1 MKILNAK
8 VMATFTHILVKRHSE
23 YAKLPTLSYDDSAG
37 MDLYAAE
44 TVTIPP
50 GKSRVVATDLEIQ
63 IPLGYCGKLMARSGI
78 AFDHRIMIGAGLIDA
93 GFEAPIKVLVFNLGD
108 EDYHIDVGSAFCQ
121 IVITPVTM
129 GIIVER
135 LPEKGKRGGRGFGSS
150 DTPPA
155 AGYAQIM

>member
-1 MKILNAK
+1 
-8 VMATFTHILVKRHSE
+8 MAMYTHILVKRHSE

-50 GKSRVVATDLEIQ
+50 GKSRIVSTDLEIQ
-63 IPLGYCGKLMARSGI
+63 IPIGYCGKLMARSGL

-93 GFEAPIKVLVFNLGD
+93 GYEAPIKVIVFNLGE
-108 EDYHIDVGSAFCQ
+108 EDYNVNVGSAFCQ
-121 IVITPVTM
+121 MVISPITM
-129 GIIVER
+129 GMIVER

-150 DTPPA
+150 DIPTA
-155 AGYAQIM
+155 ASFAQVM

>member
-1 MKILNAK
+1 
-8 VMATFTHILVKRHSE
+8 MANFTHILVKRHSE
-23 YAKLPTLSYDDSAG
+23 YARLPTLSYDDSAG
-37 MDLYAAE
+37 MDLYATE
-44 TVTIPP
+44 SVTIPP
-50 GKSRVVATDLEIQ
+50 GKSRIVITDLEIH

-93 GFEAPIKVLVFNLGD
+93 GFEAPIKVLVFNLGE
-108 EDYHIDVGSAFCQ
+108 EDYFIDIGTPFCQ

-129 GIIVER
+129 GIIVET

-155 AGYAQIM
+155 AGCAQIV

>member
-1 MKILNAK
+1 
-8 VMATFTHILVKRHSE
+8 MATFTHILVKRHSE
-23 YAKLPTLSYDDSAG
+23 YARLPTLSYDDSAG

-50 GKSRVVATDLEIQ
+50 GKSRIIATDLEIQ
-63 IPLGYCGKLMARSGI
+63 IPMGFCGKLMARSGL

-93 GFEAPIKVLVFNLGD
+93 GFEAPIKVPVFNLGD
-108 EDYHIDVGSAFCQ
+108 EDYHINVGSAFCQ

-135 LPEKGKRGGRGFGSS
+135 LPEKGKHGGKGFVSS
-150 DTPPA
+150 DIPSA
-155 AGYAQIM
+155 ASFAQVM